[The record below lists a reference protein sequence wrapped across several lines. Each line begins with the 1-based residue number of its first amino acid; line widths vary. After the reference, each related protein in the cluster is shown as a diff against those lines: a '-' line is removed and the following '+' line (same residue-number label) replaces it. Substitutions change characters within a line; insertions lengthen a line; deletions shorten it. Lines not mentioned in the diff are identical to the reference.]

1 MKELLTVI
9 LQELSLFFPCH
20 NEAENIDALVA
31 DALAALPTL
40 ANAYEIIIVDDGSRD
55 DTAKVAEQM
64 TQRYGEVVRLVRH
77 DVNRGYGAAL
87 RSGFAAARYNFLAYT
102 DGDRQFRVADLARLV
117 ASAETTRSS
126 VVIGYRLA
134 RADPP
139 LRLIYAA
146 IYRVANRIW
155 FGLRVR
161 DVDCAA
167 KLFRRDALRGI
178 SVHSDG
184 AFFSAEL
191 LIRLRL
197 ASVTISEVG
206 IPHYPRTAGSPT
218 GARLPV
224 IARAVRD
231 FWSLR
236 IGLWINRSRALARG
250 RALLND

>member
-1 MKELLTVI
+1 MP

-20 NEAENIDALVA
+20 NEAENLEALVA
-31 DALAALPTL
+31 DALAALPAL
-40 ANAYEIIIVDDGSRD
+40 ATTYEVILVDDGSRD
-55 DTAKVAEQM
+55 DTAGVAERLV
-64 TQRYGEVVRLVRH
+64 QRHGGVVRLVRH
-77 DVNRGYGAAL
+77 DVNRGYGGAL
-87 RSGFAAARYNFLAYT
+87 RSGFAAARYSHLAYT

-117 ASAETTRSS
+117 ERAQETRSP
-126 VVIGYRLA
+126 VVIGYRLK

-139 LRLIYAA
+139 LRLVYATL
-146 IYRVANRIW
+146 YRVANRIW

-167 KLFRRDALRGI
+167 KLFQRDVLQNI
-178 SVHSDG
+178 NVHSDG

-191 LIRLRL
+191 LIRLQL
-197 ASVTISEVG
+197 AGVNALEVG
-206 IPHYPRTAGSPT
+206 VPHYPRTAGSPT
-218 GARLPV
+218 GARLSV

-236 IGLWINRSRALARG
+236 IGLWVNRSRTLARG

>member
-1 MKELLTVI
+1 MP

-20 NEAENIDALVA
+20 NEAENLEALVA
-31 DALAALPTL
+31 DALAALPAL
-40 ANAYEIIIVDDGSRD
+40 ASRYEVILVDDGSRD
-55 DTAKVAEQM
+55 DTAGVAERLVQ
-64 TQRYGEVVRLVRH
+64 QHGGAVRLVRH
-77 DVNRGYGAAL
+77 EVNRGYGGAL
-87 RSGFAAARYNFLAYT
+87 RSGFAAARYDYLAYT

-117 ASAETTRSS
+117 ESAESTGSP
-126 VVIGYRLA
+126 VVIGYRLQ

-139 LRLIYAA
+139 LRLIYATL
-146 IYRVANRIW
+146 YRVANRIW

-167 KLFRRDALRGI
+167 KLFRRDVLRNI
-178 SVHSDG
+178 NVHSDG

-197 ASVTISEVG
+197 AGITAHEVG
-206 IPHYPRTAGSPT
+206 VPHYPRTAGSPT
-218 GARLPV
+218 GARLSV

-236 IGLWINRSRALARG
+236 IGLWLNRSKALARG